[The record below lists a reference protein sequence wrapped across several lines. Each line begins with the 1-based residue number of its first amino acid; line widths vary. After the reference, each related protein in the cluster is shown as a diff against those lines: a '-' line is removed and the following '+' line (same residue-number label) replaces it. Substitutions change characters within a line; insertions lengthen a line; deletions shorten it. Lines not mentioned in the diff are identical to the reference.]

1 MWAVQI
7 RIEKW
12 NESQGLCSV
21 SLPALCLHLR
31 WLGHVSLWGPLESR
45 VFIPLPPWAPRI
57 RYQGFCQKDSKGLE
71 TQTDLTEISK
81 QTRSLRDWDLA
92 FHRGGVCCHDTQFPA
107 RPAFFT
113 AAQWMFPG
121 GPWSTPRPSTA
132 DTQRTEQA
140 APAPRTCTR
149 SPPRTHTLQHPPPPA
164 AALTTSCCV
173 LSMLLPL
180 HVDCHCPSPC
190 VFQALLATTIRYP
203 HKLLS
208 RLWMAFRLAWN
219 AWRSSWSAPKTTANL
234 TDPNPRGSLLLF

>member
-1 MWAVQI
+1 MI
-7 RIEKW
+7 P
-12 NESQGLCSV
+12 NSQPDQLFSRLLSGCSRGGREAHPV
-21 SLPALCLHLR
+21 HPQQTHSEL
-31 WLGHVSLWGPLESR
+31 SR
-45 VFIPLPPWAPRI
+45 LLPPPGRAHAPHHV
-57 RYQGFCQKDSKGLE
+57 
-71 TQTDLTEISK
+71 LTLS
-81 QTRSLRDWDLA
+81 
-92 FHRGGVCCHDTQFPA
+92 
-107 RPAFFT
+107 
-113 AAQWMFPG
+113 
-121 GPWSTPRPSTA
+121 ST
-132 DTQRTEQA
+132 
-140 APAPRTCTR
+140 
-149 SPPRTHTLQHPPPPA
+149 PPPA